1 MTELCPFLGSSF
13 CSLLSLASESRGL
26 LQRPTGS
33 TLTSQTGTQ
42 SPGVK
47 HHWGWRP
54 RVLPQ
59 GGRED
64 SS

>member
-1 MTELCPFLGSSF
+1 MAELCQFLGSAF
-13 CSLLSLASESRGL
+13 CPPLSLASEGRGL
-26 LQRPTGS
+26 LQRPIGS
-33 TLTSQTGTQ
+33 TPTLQTGTQ

-47 HHWGWRP
+47 HHWDQRP

-59 GGRED
+59 GARED